1 MTDSIQPDNRSALQV
16 AIEQA
21 LDQMIGEVDAKAPL
35 PELFDGMKTPIQFL
49 PSLAIERGVFDWSA
63 NDSVNSK
70 RSTVTD
76 SLSLLSHSCTI
87 GGINKALG
95 ALGYRAS
102 SERVRPYVLNLTVD
116 SVGQPIDE
124 EALSRIELR
133 ASSYKATRDSLSI
146 VMSRT
151 AIGPIYLGASC
162 YLGDELTIYPYTPAV
177 IEISGQQWHGGS
189 LHTID
194 TMTIQPQPTGGAL

>member
-1 MTDSIQPDNRSALQV
+1 MTDSVQPDNRSALQV

-21 LDQMIGEVDAKAPL
+21 LDKMVADVDAKAPL
-35 PELFDGMKTPIQFL
+35 PQLFDGMETPPQFL
-49 PSLAIERGVFDWSA
+49 PSLAIERGVFDWSSD
-63 NDSVNSK
+63 DSSNSK

-76 SLSLLSHSCTI
+76 SLSLLSHSCTRI
-87 GGINKALG
+87 GLNKALG

-102 SERVRPYVLNLTVD
+102 SERVRPYVINLTVD
-116 SVGQPIDE
+116 SVDQQIDE

-146 VMSRT
+146 VISRT
-151 AIGPIYLGASC
+151 AIAPLYLGAAC
-162 YLGDELTIYPYTPAV
+162 YLGDELTIYAYTPAV
-177 IEISGQQWHGGS
+177 IEISGQQWHGGM

-194 TMTIQPQPTGGAL
+194 TLTIQSQPTGGAT